1 MVIHLQ
7 TSVALLCQRFST
19 WTVSMD
25 HGRMDS
31 HMNADLCSSKPF
43 TISLKGQLLIFFFF
57 FVYSTI
63 LINNFL
69 MSVQVFAVKRFY
81 PVGQVVCAAAGRTG
95 FCLYTTTAAAAT
107 TKPGTGIFQLYNH
120 HSSQERSFVVFI
132 FVFRPRRVDCLR
144 QHRRPSTSS
153 RT

>member
-19 WTVSMD
+19 WTASMD

-31 HMNADLCSSKPF
+31 HTNADLCSSKPF
-43 TISLKGQLLIFFFF
+43 TISLKGQLFIFVC
-57 FVYSTI
+57 VYSTV
-63 LINNFL
+63 LTNNYL

-81 PVGQVVCAAAGRTG
+81 PVEQVVCAAAGRTG
-95 FCLYTTTAAAAT
+95 FCLYTTTTTAAAT
-107 TKPGTGIFQLYNH
+107 TKPGTGFFQLYNH